1 MIEHASHAGNA
12 PLLRD
17 NAIVKR
23 HRRFPRFFRDPK
35 AAVSVVLL
43 ICFVVLA
50 IGSPAVAPYG
60 ENKQNLLASHKGP
73 SLKHLLRTDR
83 IGTSSVG

>member
-43 ICFVVLA
+43 ICYVLLA
-50 IGSPAVAPYG
+50 IGSPRS
-60 ENKQNLLASHKGP
+60 LLTARTSKTCWPATKGP
-73 SLKHLLRTDR
+73 P
-83 IGTSSVG
+83 